1 MNNTITIKIDVDL
14 EEIIPD
20 FLKNRRDDIIS
31 IETFLNKNDYD
42 AIRVIGHSMKG
53 SGASYGF
60 HFISEIG
67 KSIEQAAKAGSAQI
81 VADKKAELLNF
92 LDCVRIEYVQE

>member
-1 MNNTITIKIDVDL
+1 MNNTINVKVDADL

-20 FLKNRRDDIIS
+20 FLKNRRDDVVS
-31 IETFLNKNDYD
+31 IEAFLNKNDYD
-42 AIRVIGHSMKG
+42 AIKGIGHSMKG

-67 KSIEQAAKAGSAQI
+67 KAIEQAAKAGSAQI
-81 VADKKAELLNF
+81 VAEKNAELLNF
-92 LDCVRIEYVQE
+92 LDCVKIEFVQE